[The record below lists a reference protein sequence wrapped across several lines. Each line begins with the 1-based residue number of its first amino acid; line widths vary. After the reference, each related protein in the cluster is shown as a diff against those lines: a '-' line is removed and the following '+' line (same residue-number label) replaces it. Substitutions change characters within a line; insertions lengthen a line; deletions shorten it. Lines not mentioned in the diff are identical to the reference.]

1 MMLKKA
7 VFLTSV
13 MLWGSTEAFTL
24 LDSNHTS
31 GFVRGKRLKIKNFQ
45 PWNLCRCAAQSSLD

>member
-24 LDSNHTS
+24 LLQPMTVITRLDL
-31 GFVRGKRLKIKNFQ
+31 FVVKR
-45 PWNLCRCAAQSSLD
+45 